1 MKYTAT
7 IFFSFFLLNITFAQD
22 TKIPAADL
30 EKSFVEG
37 HMRFLASD
45 ELQGRRTGEP
55 GNRIAARYLAAQLEA
70 YGVKQVEGAKGYMQ
84 PVGLRQTKPITKA
97 TLAWQE
103 HIYNQ
108 KTELMMLAGSAED
121 LEAEVTFVS
130 YGWIDE
136 EAGRNDYKGKDV
148 KGKIVVTNI
157 GTPDN
162 NQPMAV
168 IQSMSKKRKWAKEQG
183 AIGMIE
189 LFQLGRNYWNMVGN
203 YFARPRIQLVDPEE
217 QGNDFIYG
225 WILEGDTGFG
235 VAAKEKKKQKV
246 KLNMMAS
253 NSEMLNSSNVI
264 GVIEGSD
271 EKLKEEYV
279 ILTAHYDHVG
289 TGKNGG
295 GAFTEKDSIFNGAR
309 DNAFGTVALLSAAKT
324 LAANP
329 TKRSVIILAVTG
341 EELGLLGSRYYSEN
355 PLIPLEKTIYNFN
368 TDGAGYN
375 TKDRVSIIGLG
386 RTGVDGEL
394 EKAASAFGLKVGG
407 DPAPEQGLFDRS
419 DNVSF
424 ASKGVPALN
433 FAPGMTVFDAA
444 IMKYYHQVADNP
456 ETIDF
461 DYLLKYC
468 QSFTH
473 AAQLIA
479 NRAERPFWVADDKY
493 EEVGKKLYNKE

>member
-1 MKYTAT
+1 MKYFL
-7 IFFSFFLLNITFAQD
+7 ILFFSFLMLNNIFSQD
-22 TKIPAADL
+22 AKIPAANL

-45 ELQGRRTGEP
+45 ELQGRRTGEL

-70 YGVKQVEGAKGYMQ
+70 YGVKTVEGADGYMQ
-84 PVGLRQTKPITKA
+84 PVGLKQVNPITEA
-97 TLAWQE
+97 TMTWDDNT
-103 HIYNQ
+103 YNQ
-108 KTELMMLAGSAED
+108 KKELMILAGSAD
-121 LEAEVTFVS
+121 NLEAKVVFAN

-136 EAGRNDYKGKDV
+136 EAGKNDYEGLDIE
-148 KGKIVVTNI
+148 GKIVVTNI
-157 GTPDN
+157 GMPDN

-168 IQSMSKKRKWAKEQG
+168 FQAMNKKRKWAKEQG

-189 LFQLGRNYWNMVGN
+189 LFQMGKNFWNMAGN
-203 YFARPRIQLVDPEE
+203 YFARPRMQLVDPEE
-217 QGNDFIYG
+217 QANDFIYG

-235 VAAKEKKKQKV
+235 VATKEKKKQKITI
-246 KLNMMAS
+246 NATAS
-253 NSEMLNSSNVI
+253 DSEMINSSNVI

-271 EKLKEEYV
+271 EKLKDEYIV
-279 ILTAHYDHVG
+279 LSAHYDHVG

-295 GAFTEKDSIFNGAR
+295 GAFSAQDSIFNGAR

-329 TKRSVIILAVTG
+329 PKRSVIILAVTG
-341 EELGLLGSRYYSEN
+341 EELGLLGSRYYSEH

-375 TKDRVSIIGLG
+375 IKDRVSIIGLG

-394 EKAASAFGLKVGG
+394 EKGAAAFGLKVGG

-433 FAPGMTVFDAA
+433 FAPGMTAFDAA
-444 IMKYYHQVADNP
+444 IMKYYHQVSDNP

-468 QSFTH
+468 QSFTY
-473 AAQLIA
+473 AA
-479 NRAERPFWVADDKY
+479 
-493 EEVGKKLYNKE
+493 